1 MVNYNGERYL
11 PESLGSV
18 YSQKDRF
25 KEILLIDN
33 ASEDRSLEIV
43 RTRFPD
49 VKITCLDRN
58 RGPGRAR
65 NVALRAAA
73 CDLILFVDNDV
84 SLAPD
89 CPDRLLE
96 ALTANTRV
104 SVAMARVLYAQTRDV
119 IQYDG
124 AETHFLG
131 HMTLNHSNV
140 SVQAAPKETREIG
153 SVVTACFLID
163 RAKWRGTDPFD
174 DAFFF
179 CYEDHDFGLRTRV
192 LGHKILSVPSAL
204 CYQREGTEGLSLR
217 YNGRYSKQRVR
228 QLIRNRWHL
237 ILKSYDFRTMVFLSP
252 ILFAYEVFQIM
263 GVIKKGWFREWFGA
277 FSWIVVHFPGI
288 LEKRR
293 IVQKERETPDREIL
307 SDGPLPF
314 TELLTASP
322 LERAAKNLFDSLAGV
337 YWKNVE
343 RFI

>member
-65 NVALRAAA
+65 NVGYQAAI
-73 CDLILFVDNDV
+73 CDLILFLDNDV

-96 ALTANTRV
+96 ELAANPRV
-104 SVAMARVLYAQTRDV
+104 SVAMPRVLYAKTRDM

-124 AETHFLG
+124 AEAHFLG
-131 HMTLNHSNV
+131 LMSLHHSNL
-140 SVQAAPKETREIG
+140 SMHSAPKETREIG

-163 RAKWRGTDPFD
+163 RAKWRGADLFD
-174 DAFFF
+174 DAFFMYF
-179 CYEDHDFGLRTRV
+179 EDHDFGVRTRC
-192 LGHKILSVPSAL
+192 LAHEILSVPSAC
-204 CYQREGTEGLSLR
+204 CYHREGTEGLSLR
-217 YNGRYSKQRVR
+217 HSGRYSKARVYL
-228 QLIRNRWHL
+228 LIRNRWQL
-237 ILKSYDFRTMVFLSP
+237 ILKNYAFRTLVLLSP
-252 ILFAYEVFQIM
+252 MLFIYEMFQLV
-263 GVIKKGWFREWFGA
+263 GATKKGWFREWFNA
-277 FSWIVVHFPGI
+277 LSWIVLHFAEI

-293 IVQKERETPDREIL
+293 IVQKERKIPDREIL
-307 SDGPLPF
+307 TDGPVPF

-322 LERAAKNLFDSLAGV
+322 LERAAKNLFDSLAAV